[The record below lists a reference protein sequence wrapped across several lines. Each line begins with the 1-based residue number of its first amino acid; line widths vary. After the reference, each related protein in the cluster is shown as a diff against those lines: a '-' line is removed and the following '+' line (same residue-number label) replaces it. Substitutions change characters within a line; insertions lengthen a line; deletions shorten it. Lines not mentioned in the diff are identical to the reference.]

1 MRASVSPG
9 KITHTHSQWRGTNA
23 GYSPPLL
30 NIWLE
35 RNDLSSPPLLT
46 GRNWPG
52 HVWHLSKSFSTHTH
66 TSLYM
71 YVWPEKEKAF
81 CYLLIRFRARRVLA
95 IKPWQPARLAP
106 GLAER
111 QRSPSQA
118 ATQNNTYTEAKLPLV
133 GEQFPS
139 LGENS
144 LCFNITTTRTCT
156 EVCAC
161 ICVFLVPDTC
171 SHQGWVTSKHLI
183 YALQTLSCR
192 MRSQR
197 TLGANSSQS
206 NKL

>member
-35 RNDLSSPPLLT
+35 RNDLSSPPSWLAVT
-46 GRNWPG
+46 DPG
-52 HVWHLSKSFSTHTH
+52 TFDTCPRVSVHTH
-66 TSLYM
+66 TLPYTCM
-71 YVWPEKEKAF
+71 CGQKRK
-81 CYLLIRFRARRVLA
+81 
-95 IKPWQPARLAP
+95 KPSATYWL
-106 GLAER
+106 GLE
-111 QRSPSQA
+111 
-118 ATQNNTYTEAKLPLV
+118 
-133 GEQFPS
+133 
-139 LGENS
+139 LGEFWPLSHDN
-144 LCFNITTTRTCT
+144 LPDLHQDLQKGRGVRAKPPHKTTRTQKPSCRSSESSFHHWGKIACVLT
-156 EVCAC
+156 SRRHVCAQKC
-161 ICVFLVPDTC
+161 ARASVFFLVPDTC

>member
-1 MRASVSPG
+1 M
-9 KITHTHSQWRGTNA
+9 I
-23 GYSPPLL
+23 YL
-30 NIWLE
+30 
-35 RNDLSSPPLLT
+35 PPLLT

-66 TSLYM
+66 FLIH
-71 YVWPEKEKAF
+71 VCVDRKEKAF
-81 CYLLIRFRARRVLA
+81 CYLLIRFRAQRVLA

-133 GEQFPS
+133 REQFPS
-139 LGENS
+139 LGENG
-144 LCFNITTTRTCT
+144 LCFNITTTRMCT
-156 EVCAC
+156 ELCVC
-161 ICVFLVPDTC
+161 IGVFLVPNTC
-171 SHQGWVTSKHLI
+171 SHQGWVTLKHLI
-183 YALQTLSCR
+183 YALQTVSCR

>member
-35 RNDLSSPPLLT
+35 RNDLSSSPSWLAVT
-46 GRNWPG
+46 DPG
-52 HVWHLSKSFSTHTH
+52 TFDTCPRVSVHTH

-71 YVWPEKEKAF
+71 YVWTEKEKAF
-81 CYLLIRFRARRVLA
+81 CYLLIRFRAQRVLA

>member
-1 MRASVSPG
+1 MIYLPPPSWLAVTDPGTFDTCPRVSV
-9 KITHTHSQWRGTNA
+9 
-23 GYSPPLL
+23 
-30 NIWLE
+30 
-35 RNDLSSPPLLT
+35 
-46 GRNWPG
+46 
-52 HVWHLSKSFSTHTH
+52 HTH

-71 YVWPEKEKAF
+71 YVWTEKEKAF

-144 LCFNITTTRTCT
+144 LCFNITTTRMCT

-161 ICVFLVPDTC
+161 ICVFSSARHMQPSGLSYVETFDLRSPDFILPC
-171 SHQGWVTSKHLI
+171 AIAEDARSKFL
-183 YALQTLSCR
+183 TV
-192 MRSQR
+192 
-197 TLGANSSQS
+197 
-206 NKL
+206 K